1 MKETKI
7 YEWMFDVAYIR
18 NFECF
23 NEAYIR
29 NLIKVDIW
37 FKCWKKR
44 GNKPKNI
51 WVAKQEPVV
60 PMYISML
67 FQCNWKLL
75 HIIIIV

>member
-7 YEWMFDVAYIR
+7 YE
-18 NFECF
+18 CF
-23 NEAYIR
+23 NVAYIR

-44 GNKPKNI
+44 GNKQTNI

-60 PMYISML
+60 YLGILVCCFSVIEISK
-67 FQCNWKLL
+67 CYNY
-75 HIIIIV
+75 